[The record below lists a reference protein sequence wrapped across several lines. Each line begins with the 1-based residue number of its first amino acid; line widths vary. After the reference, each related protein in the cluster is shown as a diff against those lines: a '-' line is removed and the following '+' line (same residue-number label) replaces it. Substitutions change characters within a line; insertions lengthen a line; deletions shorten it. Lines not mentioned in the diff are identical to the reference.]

1 MDYSLAYSIIKVTEK
16 AAIESALWRGKGD
29 KKKADEAATT
39 AMRETLNTLPISATV
54 VIGEGEIDEAPMLYI
69 GEKLG
74 TGGPALDIAVDPL
87 DGTTLTA
94 KNRENAITVI
104 ALAKA
109 GTLLHAPDMYMLKL
123 AVGPKAKGVINLAKG
138 LKWNLKEV
146 SKALNKKPHEL
157 NIVMLDRERHS
168 EYLKECRE
176 FGCGVTLITDGD
188 VSPVVSLGLENSGVD
203 MLFGSGGAPE
213 GVLAAAAARCLG
225 GDFQGQ
231 LLPSNEAEKTRC
243 QKMGIQDVSHFF
255 TLEELVKS
263 PEVIFALTGVTNGSL
278 CLGVDFLPTQTLTHS
293 LLLCGEEKVIRRV
306 QTIYPI

>member
-1 MDYSLAYSIIKVTEK
+1 
-16 AAIESALWRGKGD
+16 
-29 KKKADEAATT
+29 
-39 AMRETLNTLPISATV
+39 
-54 VIGEGEIDEAPMLYI
+54 
-69 GEKLG
+69 
-74 TGGPALDIAVDPL
+74 
-87 DGTTLTA
+87 
-94 KNRENAITVI
+94 
-104 ALAKA
+104 
-109 GTLLHAPDMYMLKL
+109 MYMLKL

-278 CLGVDFLPTQTLTHS
+278 CLGVLFFTQTLPI
-293 LLLCGEEKVIRRV
+293 LFYCVEKKSNTKGANHLSYLRM
-306 QTIYPI
+306 

>member
-1 MDYSLAYSIIKVTEK
+1 MDHSLAYGVLKVTEK

-29 KKKADEAATT
+29 KKKADEAATS

-74 TGGPALDIAVDPL
+74 TGGESLDIAVDPL

-123 AVGPKAKGVINLAKG
+123 AVGPKAKGVINLSKG
-138 LKWNLKEV
+138 LTWNLKEV

-157 NIVMLDRERHS
+157 NIVMLDRDRHT

-176 FGCGVTLITDGD
+176 FGCEVTLITDGD
-188 VSPVVSLGLENSGVD
+188 VSPVVSLGLEILVH

-231 LLPSNEAEKTRC
+231 LLPSNEAEKIRC
-243 QKMGIQDVSHFF
+243 QKMGIQDIEHIF
-255 TLEELVKS
+255 TLKELVKS
-263 PEVIFALTGVTNGSL
+263 PEVIFALTGVTHGSL
-278 CLGVDFLPTQTLTHS
+278 CLGVQFLPHQILTHS
-293 LLLCGEEKVIRRV
+293 LLLCGEEKIMRRV
-306 QTIYPI
+306 QTTYPV